1 MRWAISGSVAIAQRR
16 DTGNGQRLLRK
27 PLLTAGR
34 ARAICIAARPMDSG
48 GTWAGATIASSLR
61 VSVSPIEVEGVLT
74 RHQSTRAAA
83 VVEGLDEAGLSCVC
97 AFVVLA
103 EGSEPQQS
111 ESSLR
116 ELCAESLPRF
126 KQPRRYLFVTELPT
140 PTGRCSGPS

>member
-1 MRWAISGSVAIAQRR
+1 
-16 DTGNGQRLLRK
+16 
-27 PLLTAGR
+27 
-34 ARAICIAARPMDSG
+34 
-48 GTWAGATIASSLR
+48 
-61 VSVSPIEVEGVLT
+61 VLT